1 MSTMMIDEVSAEF
14 LELSLQRPKA
24 QDDLTAQNADL
35 LQQVSELQKQL
46 QDKTQSLA
54 LAECKGK
61 ALESKVFA
69 LEAELA
75 SLKPQQDDD
84 SKVTTKRRRQVVK
97 CEKKQ
102 EKKEEE
108 AEAVAVL
115 AVAVSKRTLLV
126 TKRNEQKQVFLHKR

>member
-102 EKKEEE
+102 EKEEE